1 MRGVAAPVNAILMAA
16 VAAMGFAGASL
27 LALLGW
33 ELGARGRSYSAAF
46 AAGILLA
53 LAFADLFPEGLELAE
68 RAAIAG
74 FVGGLAVM
82 FLTEAFTRAHMRHSP
97 VERVHKHALGPFV
110 LGLAVHNL
118 ADGFVLGVGAQAAEI
133 TSWLVGLGVLVHQT
147 PVGVSLAV
155 VFLAA
160 RASRARVVRTT
171 VLLGV
176 AIPLAATLTVALP
189 VPGVGTLGFLT
200 GVAGGVLAYVG
211 AAHLLPEA
219 QAEHASWGVGVFF
232 AATLV
237 VTTAALITL
246 HN

>member
-1 MRGVAAPVNAILMAA
+1 MAA
-16 VAAMGFAGASL
+16 VAAIGFAGASS
-27 LALLGW
+27 LALLGG

-53 LAFADLFPEGLELAE
+53 LAFVDLFPEGLELAE
-68 RAAIAG
+68 RAAVAG
-74 FVGGLAVM
+74 FVGGFAGM
-82 FLTEAFTRAHMRHSP
+82 FLTEAFTRARLRHTTD
-97 VERVHKHALGPFV
+97 EHLDKNALGPFV

-118 ADGFVLGVGAQAAEI
+118 ADGFVLGVGARAAEI
-133 TSWLVGLGVLVHQT
+133 TSWLVGLGVLIHQI

-160 RASRARVVRTT
+160 RAARARVVRTT
-171 VLLGV
+171 VSLAL
-176 AIPLAATLTVALP
+176 AIPLAATLTGALP
-189 VPGVGTLGFLT
+189 VPGAGTLGFLT

-219 QAEHASWGVGVFF
+219 QAEQASRGIGVFF

-237 VTTAALITL
+237 VTASALVAL
-246 HN
+246 HG